1 MGVVGFRPMEQ
12 LETQFALASYPKV
25 SEAATA
31 DGAESTPD
39 AATDAARDAASDA
52 A

>member
-12 LETQFALASYPKV
+12 LETQFNLASYPKV
-25 SEAATA
+25 DAAA
-31 DGAESTPD
+31 AAA
-39 AATDAARDAASDA
+39 AATDAPASASDA

>member
-12 LETQFALASYPKV
+12 LETQFNLASFPKV
-25 SEAATA
+25 ADAAQAEAAA
-31 DGAESTPD
+31 DAGT
-39 AATDAARDAASDA
+39 TAASDA